1 MEIVLVGLGR
11 MGLAYVERL
20 TGQGHRIHGYDV
32 SPDAMQDLLSMGGHP
47 LPSLRNIGDHHAP
60 VLLSLPDASTV
71 ERVVA
76 DILTHVDAAS
86 VTGLIDL
93 STTGPLGAHRV
104 AATVTDSGLR
114 YAEAPVTGGVAG
126 ARNGKLTLMASG
138 DPSLLDAVE
147 PILQCLGSV
156 VRLGDRPGLG
166 QTMKVLNN
174 LLSATNLAITSE
186 ALAAG
191 AASGLN
197 PAQMLSVFNAGS
209 GKNAATLDKF
219 PQYVLSG
226 TFDQG
231 FAASLMT
238 KDVRL
243 AQELLHA
250 VALPA
255 WVSAAVVETWLAACR
270 HLPEDADFTEI
281 ARLHASYV
289 FSSAWTSR
297 SIYEE

>member
-1 MEIVLVGLGR
+1 MELVLIGLGR

-20 TGQGHRIHGYDV
+20 NGQGHRVHGYDV
-32 SPDAMQDLLSMGGHP
+32 SPEAMQALLSVGGNP
-47 LPSLRNIGDHHAP
+47 IPSLRSIRDLRAP
-60 VLLSLPDASTV
+60 VLLSLPDASIV
-71 ERVVA
+71 DHVVA
-76 DILTHVDAAS
+76 DILRDVGGPS
-86 VTGLIDL
+86 FPGIIDL
-93 STTGPLGAHRV
+93 STSGPLGAQKV
-104 AATVTDSGLR
+104 AATVTNSGLG

-126 ARNGKLTLMASG
+126 ARGGTLTLMASG
-138 DPSLLDAVE
+138 DPTLLDAVD
-147 PILQCLGSV
+147 PILRCLGTV

-186 ALAAG
+186 VLAAG
-191 AASGLN
+191 AASGLD
-197 PAQMLSVFNAGS
+197 PTQMIEVFNAGS

-219 PQYVLSG
+219 PKYVLSG

-231 FAASLMT
+231 FAASLMA

-250 VALPA
+250 VAVPA
-255 WVSAAVVETWLAACR
+255 WVSAAVMETWLAASR
-270 HLPEDADFTEI
+270 QLPQHADFTEI

-289 FSSAWTSR
+289 SNSAWTSS